1 MIIIKRD
8 KSKQEFDFTKIENA
22 VKAAYKS
29 CGKNNQVK
37 IDEVIWTIKKNLEN
51 LDSETTVEKI
61 QDVVE
66 NSLMKC
72 GEYDIAKSY
81 IIYREE
87 HKNARLLKE
96 RIDYMSKY
104 INSSENAATASET
117 DSNAN
122 VSIKNVANLEGEVY
136 KTLNRQIQRS
146 WMKNRLNELY
156 PEVANQYAQD
166 IDSHIIY
173 VHDEATSPVPKNY
186 CMAASLYPLMMNGT
200 GEIDGV
206 TPTPP
211 NDIQSFSGQ
220 VTNLVFLLS
229 SQVKGAVALGEF
241 FVALNFYVVKEFG
254 EKWYN
259 HLNDLTTSSVSNNS
273 RTIKNSIRKGMK
285 QFIYGI
291 SQPAGNRSYNS
302 PFTNLNLFDSQYFA
316 ELFHEFVY
324 PDGTKPEWKAIDT
337 LQRIFLELHR
347 ELRLIKPLT
356 FPVTTMCMVHN
367 NNEILDKEYEEL
379 CAEELSKGSSFF
391 IYLSDSATS
400 ISSCCRVRNEL
411 TDNTFSSTTG
421 LTGVMTGSSNV
432 ITLNYN
438 RIIQDWYKSFGLY
451 ATVGDESRLAS
462 PEFLGSLLVTDKKI
476 QGFFRTYLTKI
487 LERVYKY
494 HIAYK
499 SLLYDLEDKGMFS
512 SSNAGYIY
520 TKKLY
525 STIGVIGYC
534 EAAEFLGYKVGYNFP
549 YIKFLQ
555 LILGIV
561 QEQNKLHSIHD
572 PKRPCIFNCEG
583 IPGENLA
590 VKFYNW
596 DKADG
601 YKVPEDQ
608 NLYSSYFFKQW
619 DSNISVLDK
628 LKLHGKEIAP
638 YLSGGQACHI
648 HLDSHPSKE
657 QYLKLLDFNVKNGVS
672 YTGFNIPISE
682 CKDCGHIVNQPI
694 NKCPICGGENIDY
707 WIRIIGFLRPLSS
720 YSEARYKEAKK
731 RVLGHID

>member
-682 CKDCGHIVNQPI
+682 CKDCGHVVNQPI

>member
-51 LDSETTVEKI
+51 LDSEITVEKI

-81 IIYREE
+81 ILYREE

-96 RIDYMSKY
+96 RIEYMSKY

-206 TPTPP
+206 TPIPP

-451 ATVGDESRLAS
+451 ATVGDESRRAS

-682 CKDCGHIVNQPI
+682 CKDCGHVVNQPI

>member
-51 LDSETTVEKI
+51 LDSESTVEKI

-81 IIYREE
+81 ILYREE

-96 RIDYMSKY
+96 RIEYMSKY
-104 INSSENAATASET
+104 INSSENAATTSET

-206 TPTPP
+206 TPIPP

-451 ATVGDESRLAS
+451 ATVGDESRRAS

-682 CKDCGHIVNQPI
+682 CKDCGHVVNQPI